1 MEASRVGFPKNKI
14 ISRGLYD
21 KKTIQHVKHY
31 HYNLLFDYVYALSV
45 SHKLMTC

>member
-21 KKTIQHVKHY
+21 KKQYNMLNIITII
-31 HYNLLFDYVYALSV
+31 
-45 SHKLMTC
+45 